1 MKKTLYTILSI
12 GILLLSVILILPVT
26 VTSVVTVVLGGG
38 EEEEGGN
45 SGDDSVSVS
54 VSLLLS
60 EEVEAYRNQV
70 LKETEKHK
78 MEAYIDL
85 VSCCHAAGKWGKW
98 QRCFSGIGK

>member
-70 LKETEKHK
+70 FPEN
-78 MEAYIDL
+78 
-85 VSCCHAAGKWGKW
+85 
-98 QRCFSGIGK
+98 